1 MSSGTSMTAPQSARN
16 TLSARHWAVVL
27 LLVISVLINYVDRS
41 NLSLAVP
48 AIQHDFNLTPVRV
61 GMLLSA
67 FFWTYALAQLCGLAG
82 YFSDRFPVGWVLACG
97 YIVWSGATV
106 LTGMVSGFTAL
117 YLTRL
122 VLGLGE
128 SVAYPCYSRVF
139 AELPQEQRGR
149 ANAFIDAGT
158 KLGPS
163 IGAFVGGL
171 LLVHFGWRI
180 LFIALGAG
188 GLLWLVPW
196 FVVMPR
202 TGEHAKTPQMSAPFF
217 SRMFRLPCAWGCFF
231 GHFAGNYFYYF
242 LLTWMPAYLAGEK
255 KLSIAHMS
263 QLTSALFLLIAFST
277 ISSGFITDE
286 LIARG
291 VSTTRVRRG
300 AVVFGLASA
309 SILLTLAFLPSSL
322 NVWVAVM
329 CLACL
334 GFGAYTSNHW
344 AIAQTLAGT
353 SMAGRWS
360 SVQNGI
366 ANLSGVVAP
375 WATGFIVQR
384 TGSARM
390 SFVLTGAIALA
401 GAFSWG
407 LLVRRVEPIDWG
419 TPNAGVPVEV

>member
-1 MSSGTSMTAPQSARN
+1 MASPPSAR
-16 TLSARHWAVVL
+16 TTMSTRQWAVVL

-48 AIQHDFNLTPVRV
+48 MIQHQFTLSPVQI

-82 YFSDRFPVGWVLACG
+82 YLSDRFPVGWVLAGG
-97 YIVWSGATV
+97 YIIWSGATV
-106 LTGMVSGFTAL
+106 MTGLVTGFAAL

-122 VLGLGE
+122 LLGLGE

-163 IGAFVGGL
+163 IGAFIGGL
-171 LLVHFGWRI
+171 LLVHFGWRV
-180 LFIALGAG
+180 LFIVLGAG
-188 GLLWLVPW
+188 GLVWLLPW
-196 FVVMPR
+196 FALMPR
-202 TGEHAKTPQMSAPFF
+202 TSHRAQTNQVALPSV
-217 SRMFRLPCAWGCFF
+217 SRLFKLRCAWGCFF
-231 GHFAGNYFYYF
+231 GHFSGNYFYYF
-242 LLTWMPAYLAGEK
+242 LLTWLPAYLAGEK

-263 QLTSALFLLIAFST
+263 QLTSALFLLIACST
-277 ISSGFITDE
+277 ITAGYVTDA

-291 VSTTRVRRG
+291 LSPTRVRRTS
-300 AVVFGLASA
+300 VVIGLGSA
-309 SILLTLAFLPSSL
+309 SSLLALAFVPTSLPI
-322 NVWVAVM
+322 WIGIM
-329 CLACL
+329 CFACL

-360 SVQNGI
+360 SVQNGM

-375 WATGFIVQR
+375 WATGFIVQL

-390 SFVLTGAIALA
+390 SFVLTGAVALA
-401 GAFSWG
+401 GAFSWA
-407 LLVRRVEPIDWG
+407 LLVRRVEPVDWG
-419 TPNAGVPVEV
+419 TSTPAVPIEA

>member
-1 MSSGTSMTAPQSARN
+1 MTGPDSARK
-16 TLSARHWAVVL
+16 TMSRSQWAVVL

-48 AIQHDFNLTPVRV
+48 AIQHQFGLTPVRI

-67 FFWTYALAQLCGLAG
+67 FFWTYSLAQLCGLAG
-82 YFSDRFPVGWVLACG
+82 YLSDRFPVGWVLAAG

-106 LTGMVSGFTAL
+106 LTGIVSGFTAL
-117 YLTRL
+117 YCSRL
-122 VLGLGE
+122 LLGLGE

-163 IGAFVGGL
+163 IGAFIGGL
-171 LLVHFGWRI
+171 LLVHFGWRV
-180 LFIALGAG
+180 LFLVLGAG
-188 GLLWLVPW
+188 GLLWLLPW
-196 FVVMPR
+196 FALMPR
-202 TGEHAKTPQMSAPFF
+202 TSHHSQRTDANMPWVRRLF
-217 SRMFRLPCAWGCFF
+217 SLPSAWGCFF

-242 LLTWMPAYLAGEK
+242 LLTWLPAYLAVEK
-255 KLSIAHMS
+255 KMSIAHMS
-263 QLTSALFLLIAFST
+263 QLTSALFLLTAVSAITA
-277 ISSGFITDE
+277 GYITDA

-291 VSTTRVRRG
+291 VSPTRVRRT
-300 AVVFGLASA
+300 AVVTGLSFA
-309 SILLTLAFLPSSL
+309 SSL
-322 NVWVAVM
+322 LLLAIVPGSLNIWIAIM
-329 CLACL
+329 CFACL
-334 GFGAYTSNHW
+334 GYGAYTSNHW

-360 SVQNGI
+360 SIQNGI

-375 WATGFIVQR
+375 WATGFIVQW

-390 SFVLTGAIALA
+390 SFVLTGAIALG
-401 GAFSWG
+401 GALSWA
-407 LLVRRVEPIDWG
+407 LLIRRVEPVDWG
-419 TPNAGVPVEV
+419 TVPSALPIEV

>member
-1 MSSGTSMTAPQSARN
+1 MAEPQSERSSMSGRQW
-16 TLSARHWAVVL
+16 TVVF

-48 AIQHDFNLTPVRV
+48 AIQSQFNLTPVRI

-67 FFWTYALAQLCGLAG
+67 FFWTYSLAQLCGLAG
-82 YFSDRFPVGWVLACG
+82 YLSDRFPVGWVLAIG
-97 YIVWSGATV
+97 YIVWSSATIM
-106 LTGMVSGFTAL
+106 TGLVSGFTAL
-117 YLTRL
+117 YASRL
-122 VLGLGE
+122 LLGLGE

-171 LLVHFGWRI
+171 LLVHFGWRV
-180 LFIALGAG
+180 LFVVLGAG
-188 GLLWLVPW
+188 AFLWLVPW
-196 FVVMPR
+196 FPLMPR
-202 TGEHAKTPQMSAPFF
+202 TSHHSQHTEVSVPWVRRLF
-217 SRMFRLPCAWGCFF
+217 SLPSAWGCFF

-242 LLTWMPAYLAGEK
+242 LLTWMPAYLANEK

-263 QLTSALFLLIAFST
+263 QLTSALFLLIA
-277 ISSGFITDE
+277 ISAIVAGYITDT

-291 VSTTRVRRG
+291 VSPTRVRRTS
-300 AVVFGLASA
+300 VVIGLSSA
-309 SILLTLAFLPSSL
+309 SLLLLLAFVPGSL
-322 NVWVAVM
+322 QFWIVVM
-329 CLACL
+329 CFACL
-334 GFGAYTSNHW
+334 GYGAYTSNHW

-366 ANLSGVVAP
+366 ANLSGVIAP
-375 WATGFIVQR
+375 WATGFIVQW

-401 GAFSWG
+401 GALSWA
-407 LLVRRVEPIDWG
+407 LLVRRVEPVDWRVSKS
-419 TPNAGVPVEV
+419 PVPLDV

>member
-1 MSSGTSMTAPQSARN
+1 MARSQSERVN
-16 TLSARHWAVVL
+16 LSKRQWIVVL
-27 LLVISVLINYVDRS
+27 LLVVSVLINYIDRS

-48 AIQHDFNLTPVRV
+48 LIQRQFTLTPVQS
-61 GMLLSA
+61 GLLLSA

-82 YFSDRFPVGWVLACG
+82 YLSDRFSVGWVLAGG

-106 LTGMVSGFTAL
+106 MTGLVSGFATL
-117 YLTRL
+117 YVARL
-122 VLGLGE
+122 LLGLGE

-139 AELPQEQRGR
+139 AELPQQQRGR

-163 IGAFVGGL
+163 IGAFIGGL
-171 LLVHFGWRI
+171 LLIHFGWRV
-180 LFIALGAG
+180 LFVVLGVG
-188 GLLWLVPW
+188 GLLWLLPW
-196 FVVMPR
+196 FSVMPR
-202 TGEHAKTPQMSAPFF
+202 TSHRANASPDTLPPLARLFK
-217 SRMFRLPCAWGCFF
+217 LPCAWGCFF

-242 LLTWMPAYLAGEK
+242 LLTWLPTYLASEK

-263 QLTSALFLLIAFST
+263 QLTSALFLLIACST
-277 ISSGFITDE
+277 IAAGYVTDA

-291 VSTTRVRRG
+291 LSPTRVRRTS
-300 AVVFGLASA
+300 VVIGLGSA
-309 SILLTLAFLPSSL
+309 SSLLALAFVPTSL
-322 NVWVAVM
+322 EVWIAVM
-329 CLACL
+329 CFACL

-360 SVQNGI
+360 SVQNGV
-366 ANLSGVVAP
+366 ANLSGIVAP
-375 WATGFIVQR
+375 WATGFIVEI

-390 SFVLTGAIALA
+390 SFVLTGAVALA

-419 TPNAGVPVEV
+419 TRNPAFPIEV

>member
-1 MSSGTSMTAPQSARN
+1 MAGPQDTPG
-16 TLSARHWAVVL
+16 TLSTRQWTVVL
-27 LLVISVLINYVDRS
+27 LLVASVLINYVDRS

-48 AIQHDFNLTPVRV
+48 AIQHQLHLTPVQV
-61 GMLLSA
+61 GLLLSA
-67 FFWTYALAQLCGLAG
+67 FFWTYSLAQLCGLAG
-82 YFSDRFPVGWVLACG
+82 YLSDRFPVGWVLTAG
-97 YIVWSGATV
+97 YIIWSGATV
-106 LTGMVSGFTAL
+106 MTGIVSGFAAL

-139 AELPQEQRGR
+139 AELPQQQRGR

-180 LFIALGAG
+180 LFIVLGTG
-188 GLLWLVPW
+188 GLIWLVPW
-196 FVVMPR
+196 FSTMPR
-202 TGEHAKTPQMSAPFF
+202 TSHRAQTAEVNGPWV
-217 SRMFRLPCAWGCFF
+217 RRLLTLPSAWGCFF

-263 QLTSALFLLIAFST
+263 QLTSALFLLAAVSSIAA
-277 ISSGFITDE
+277 GYITDT

-291 VSTTRVRRG
+291 LSPTRVRRTSVVIG
-300 AVVFGLASA
+300 LSSASSLLLLAVVPG
-309 SILLTLAFLPSSL
+309 SL
-322 NVWVAVM
+322 NIWIAIM
-329 CLACL
+329 CFACL
-334 GFGAYTSNHW
+334 GYGAYTSNHW
-344 AIAQTLAGT
+344 AIAQTLAGA

-375 WATGFIVQR
+375 WATGFIVQW

-390 SFVLTGAIALA
+390 SFVLTGAVALA

-407 LLVRRVEPIDWG
+407 LLIRRVEPVDWG
-419 TPNAGVPVEV
+419 TPIAAVPIEV

>member
-1 MSSGTSMTAPQSARN
+1 MASPWSTRLN
-16 TLSARHWAVVL
+16 LSARERMVVL
-27 LLVISVLINYVDRS
+27 LLVLSVLINYIDRS

-48 AIQHDFNLTPVRV
+48 LIQRQFTLTPVQS

-82 YFSDRFPVGWVLACG
+82 YLSDRFSVGWVLAGG

-106 LTGMVSGFTAL
+106 MTGLVSGFAAL
-117 YLTRL
+117 YIARL
-122 VLGLGE
+122 LLGLGE

-139 AELPQEQRGR
+139 AELPQQQRGR

-163 IGAFVGGL
+163 IGAFIGGL
-171 LLVHFGWRI
+171 LLIHFGWRV
-180 LFIALGAG
+180 LFVVLGAG
-188 GLLWLVPW
+188 GLLWLLPW
-196 FVVMPR
+196 FSVMPR
-202 TGEHAKTPQMSAPFF
+202 TSHPAQTSPAPLPPLA
-217 SRMFRLPCAWGCFF
+217 RLFRFPCAWGCFF

-242 LLTWMPAYLAGEK
+242 LLTWLPTYLASEK

-277 ISSGFITDE
+277 IAAGYITDA

-291 VSTTRVRRG
+291 ISPTRVRRT
-300 AVVFGLASA
+300 AVVIGLGSA
-309 SILLTLAFLPSSL
+309 SSLLALAFVPTTLQI
-322 NVWVAVM
+322 WTAVM
-329 CLACL
+329 CFACL

-360 SVQNGI
+360 SVQNGM
-366 ANLSGVVAP
+366 ANLSGIVAP
-375 WATGFIVQR
+375 WATGFIVQI

-390 SFVLTGAIALA
+390 SFVLTGAVALA

-419 TPNAGVPVEV
+419 TRNSAVPIEV

>member
-1 MSSGTSMTAPQSARN
+1 MSARQ
-16 TLSARHWAVVL
+16 WVVVL
-27 LLVISVLINYVDRS
+27 LLVVSVLINYVDRS

-48 AIQHDFNLTPVRV
+48 AIRHQFSLDPVQI
-61 GMLLSA
+61 GLLLSA
-67 FFWTYALAQLCGLAG
+67 FFWTYSLAQLCGLAG
-82 YFSDRFPVGWVLACG
+82 YLSDRFPVGWVLAIG
-97 YIVWSGATV
+97 YILWSGATIM
-106 LTGMVSGFTAL
+106 TGIVSGFAVL
-117 YLTRL
+117 YATRL
-122 VLGLGE
+122 LLGLGE

-139 AELPQEQRGR
+139 AELPQQQRGR

-163 IGAFVGGL
+163 IGAFIGGL
-171 LLVHFGWRI
+171 LLVHFGWRL
-180 LFIALGAG
+180 LFIALGVG
-188 GLLWLVPW
+188 GLLWLLPW
-196 FVVMPR
+196 FALMPR
-202 TGEHAKTPQMSAPFF
+202 TQRRARTTETEVAWV
-217 SRMFRLPCAWGCFF
+217 RRLLRLPSAWGCFF

-263 QLTSALFLLIAFST
+263 QLTSALFLLIAVSA
-277 ISSGFITDE
+277 ISAGYITDA

-291 VSTTRVRRG
+291 FSPTAVRRTSVVIG
-300 AVVFGLASA
+300 LSTASSLLLLAVVPG
-309 SILLTLAFLPSSL
+309 SL
-322 NVWVAVM
+322 KFWIAIM
-329 CLACL
+329 CFACL
-334 GFGAYTSNHW
+334 GYGAYTSNHW

-366 ANLSGVVAP
+366 ANLSGVAAP
-375 WATGFIVQR
+375 WATGVIVQW

-407 LLVRRVEPIDWG
+407 LLIRRVEPVDWG
-419 TPNAGVPVEV
+419 TGSPTVPIEV